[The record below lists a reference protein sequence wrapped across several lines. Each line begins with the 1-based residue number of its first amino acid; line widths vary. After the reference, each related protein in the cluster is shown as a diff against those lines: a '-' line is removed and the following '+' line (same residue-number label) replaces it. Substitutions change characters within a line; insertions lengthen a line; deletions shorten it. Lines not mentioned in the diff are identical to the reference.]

1 MFFAKYQH
9 KKHQSVGQEFVVKD
23 MMKAFNKSVVYL
35 QAEHCKGS
43 AGPHVDWFA
52 ARCAVVAA
60 LADIG
65 VVRLL

>member
-1 MFFAKYQH
+1 M
-9 KKHQSVGQEFVVKD
+9 SVACNNRQLNRHTLACPCAVVKE
-23 MMKAFNKSVVYL
+23 L

-52 ARCAVVAA
+52 ALCAVVAA